1 MSTHWWML
9 PGRCETIPILF
20 QTISVVPAP
29 GLTGN
34 ATPYPPIERF
44 FDHQSDPVARYLW
57 RWIGYLAPD
66 LVVELRS
73 GDTTEWRATDLMTA
87 ERFASSGFGF
97 EDESLLG
104 ALGNGAG
111 DAPGAIPGLRI
122 TALNGELG
130 VEIGRLLAIVNK
142 VGG

>member
-1 MSTHWWML
+1 M
-9 PGRCETIPILF
+9 
-20 QTISVVPAP
+20 
-29 GLTGN
+29 
-34 ATPYPPIERF
+34 
-44 FDHQSDPVARYLW
+44 
-57 RWIGYLAPD
+57 APD

-73 GDTTEWRATDLMTA
+73 GETTEWRATDLRTA
-87 ERFASSGFGF
+87 ERFAAAGFGF
-97 EDESLLG
+97 EDDSLVG

-122 TALNGELG
+122 TAPNRELG